1 MKTIELSPTD
11 FWHFRQLAFAM
22 SIAFA
27 CTIAHGVYI
36 VEANIDQ
43 LEKLGY

>member
-11 FWHFRQLAFAM
+11 FWHFRKLAFAF
-22 SIAFA
+22 ILAFG
-27 CTIAHGVYI
+27 CTMAHGVYI
-36 VEANIDQ
+36 VEASIDQ

>member
-1 MKTIELSPTD
+1 MKTIELQPTD
-11 FWHFRQLAFAM
+11 FYQFRQLAFAM

-27 CTIAHGVYI
+27 CTIAQGVYI